1 MRTSSLSTAR
11 AVGLLVALLGA
22 TLALRWVFQIE
33 AITRLVP
40 GSEHL
45 GIVNPLLFIAAAV
58 CLCLACRP
66 SRPPGWPARLSAAC
80 AAALVVLP
88 LGYLV
93 ENVFDVSLGID
104 FVRAGTLP
112 TAGNPHPGRISP
124 NASLA
129 FLLAGIAFWIEGRRP
144 TPRRQFAYLVLTL
157 AVSAL
162 GLAGL
167 AGHLLGLETLYHVAS
182 FNRMLPS
189 TAFGLSLL
197 GVGLWMLREAS
208 LAFDAKQLQTIEQRI
223 KRRSVAVIT
232 LVAVAGGIAG
242 FAVMRDTF
250 ERSVAKDMLLVA
262 TTNATS
268 LAHTIDVSLW
278 FPRTVTSRPAARQ
291 ALDKL
296 SKAPGDEAAMDFL
309 QKVADSFLTADLTG
323 VEIYAANGELVAQAG
338 SKTPAN
344 LHVIQRLAHTD
355 QPSVL
360 AWSDGYLLLADTD
373 VRVDGRLVGR
383 VHTEQRMPLF
393 DRLLADI
400 RASAATSDV
409 AICGRANDRLVCA
422 PNRYRPAGFELP
434 MFDAAGQPSLP
445 AAKAL
450 LGEQGVQFLK
460 DRRGTNV
467 LSAYTPIKDFGLGLA
482 VRTDVDLL
490 YSPLKS
496 RLNLLALALLGIVAL
511 ALYAQHSQVRPV
523 LRQLVASEKQLKAIL
538 EDQSE
543 LVSLAR
549 TDGELLYV
557 NPAYARHYG
566 LTPAA
571 MVGQNLFDHVA
582 PADRESVR
590 QAIAERLATGTTATI
605 ENRTLATDG
614 SVRWVSWTN
623 SVQYDTSGEP
633 RLHSVGRDVTERKS
647 AEQALSASQALLAR
661 MGRVAGVGG
670 WEVDLV
676 TGIHSWTEET
686 RRIHDVG
693 PDYVPTMDGALAFYT
708 PEARQAVDAAVKR
721 GIEQGTHWDL
731 ELPMVTAT
739 GRSIWV
745 HAQGEVETEDG
756 RPVRLVGS
764 IQDVTERMLAEQ
776 AMRALTAIFDATTDY
791 VVQLDTMGRITY
803 MNPAAR
809 RRTGRA
815 REESIEG
822 LTLADLN
829 PEQTLER
836 FMSEVWPATL
846 SKGVWVGESL
856 VWDESRREFPVSHI
870 VIAHRNKEGRIE
882 SFSALMRDISAAK
895 AAEQALRHSEHRL
908 RMVTDNLPVLI
919 SYLDRDLR
927 FRFVNQ
933 TYREWFGPES
943 APQVGTTVREFHGE
957 RAWAEVEPLLQAALA
972 GQQVAFDREMV
983 TPYGRRHVH
992 VSVVPD
998 RNETGEI
1005 EGLYTLTGDV
1015 TSYRQAQGALQES
1028 EARLRTVADALPM
1041 RVAYIDAEER
1051 YRFNN
1056 LAYERGFGRPRDEL
1070 IGKSVRELLG
1080 DSAYQVVEPHIRRA
1094 LRGESVTFESEM
1106 AGGAG
1111 HTVCYEAH
1119 YIPQLAADGRTVLG
1133 FHAVITDIT
1142 RQKVEERRLIE
1153 LSRVDPLTGLVNRT
1167 GFELR
1172 VAEAMQHCR
1181 VTGSPMALM
1190 YLDIDKFKQINDRFG
1205 HDMGDALLRA
1215 FAARLSQTL
1224 RSTDTIARLGGDEF
1238 TVIMEGVPRPEVAA
1252 TVANKIVQA
1261 MNTPFTLGQQTV
1273 RITTS
1278 IGLSF
1283 FQGDA
1288 TTVEA
1293 LVKQADVM
1301 LYRAKEAGRN
1311 NVQMTLGL
1319 EPEGPGRSGPAP
1331 GGEHSAPAS
1340 PLPEGAPA
1348 GSAAPP
1354 CRPSRGGLQ
1363 LV

>member
-1 MRTSSLSTAR
+1 M
-11 AVGLLVALLGA
+11 VAL
-22 TLALRWVFQIE
+22 
-33 AITRLVP
+33 
-40 GSEHL
+40 
-45 GIVNPLLFIAAAV
+45 IVI
-58 CLCLACRP
+58 
-66 SRPPGWPARLSAAC
+66 
-80 AAALVVLP
+80 P
-88 LGYLV
+88 LGYLI
-93 ENVFDVSLGID
+93 ESIWDVSLGID
-104 FVRAGTLP
+104 IVRAGTVAGP
-112 TAGNPHPGRISP
+112 GNPHPGRIGP
-124 NASLA
+124 NASLG
-129 FLLAGIAFWIEGRRP
+129 FLLAGIAFWVEARRQ
-144 TPRRQFAYLVLTL
+144 TSGRQFALLILIL

-167 AGHLLGLETLYHVAS
+167 AGYLLGLETLYQVAS
-182 FNRMLPS
+182 FNRMLPP
-189 TAFGLSLL
+189 TAFGLTVL
-197 GVGLWMLREAS
+197 GAGLWMLREAS
-208 LAFDAKQLQTIEQRI
+208 LAFDAKQLQRIEQRI

-250 ERSVAKDMLLVA
+250 ENSVAKDMLLVA

-268 LAHTIDVSLW
+268 LGHTIDVSLW
-278 FPRTVTSRPAARQ
+278 FPRTVASRPAARQ

-296 SKAPGDEAAMDFL
+296 SRAPADEAAMDFL
-309 QKVADSFLTADLTG
+309 QKVADSFLTSDLTG
-323 VEIYAANGELVAQAG
+323 VEIYEANGTLVARAG
-338 SKTPAN
+338 SPAPAGMR
-344 LHVIQRLAHTD
+344 VIQRLAHTE

-393 DRLLADI
+393 DRLLSDI

-409 AICGRANDRLVCA
+409 AICGRVDDQLVCA

-434 MFDAAGQPSLP
+434 MFDAASNPNLP
-445 AAKAL
+445 VTRAL
-450 LGEQGVQFLK
+450 LGEQGVQYLK
-460 DRRGTNV
+460 DKRGANV

-482 VRTDVDLL
+482 VRTDVDTL
-490 YSPLKS
+490 YLPLKS
-496 RLNLLALALLGIVAL
+496 RLNLLALALAGIVAL

-543 LVSLAR
+543 LVSLAG
-549 TDGELLYV
+549 TAGELLYV

-566 LTPAA
+566 LTPEA
-571 MVGQNLFDHVA
+571 MVGQNLYDHVA

-590 QAIAERLATGTTATI
+590 QAIAERLATGSTATI
-605 ENRTLATDG
+605 ENRTLAADG
-614 SVRWVSWTN
+614 TVRWVSWTN
-623 SVQYDTSGEP
+623 SVQLDSSGQP
-633 RLHSVGRDVTERKS
+633 RLHSVGRDVTERKI
-647 AEQALSASQALLAR
+647 AEQALQASQALLAR

-670 WEVDLV
+670 WEVDLL

-686 RRIHDVG
+686 RRIHEVG
-693 PDYVPTMDGALAFYT
+693 PEFVPSMEGAMAFYT
-708 PEARQAVDAAVKR
+708 PEARQTVEAAVRR
-721 GIEQGTHWDL
+721 GIEHGQHWDL
-731 ELPMVTAT
+731 EVPMITAT
-739 GRSIWV
+739 GRQIWV
-745 HAQGEVETEDG
+745 HAQGEVESLDG

-776 AMRALTAIFDATTDY
+776 ALRALTAIFDATTDY
-791 VVQLDTMGRITY
+791 VVQLDTLGRITY

-809 RRTGRA
+809 QRTGRS
-815 REESIEG
+815 RNESTEG

-829 PEQTLER
+829 PEHTLER
-836 FMSEVWPATL
+836 FMTEVWPTAL
-846 SKGVWVGESL
+846 AKGVWVGESM
-856 VWDESRREFPVSHI
+856 VWDADRREFPVSHI
-870 VIAHRNKEGRIE
+870 VIAHRDKDGRIE
-882 SFSALMRDISAAK
+882 SFSGLMRDISAAK

-933 TYREWFGPES
+933 TYQEWFGPES
-943 APQVGTTVREFHGE
+943 APQVGASLRELPDETT
-957 RAWAEVEPLLQAALA
+957 WAEIEPQLQVALA
-972 GQQVAFDREMV
+972 GQQVMFDREML

-992 VSVVPD
+992 VTVVPD
-998 RNETGEI
+998 RNEAGEVA
-1005 EGLYTLTGDV
+1005 GLYTLIGDV
-1015 TSYRQAQGALQES
+1015 TSYRDAQRALQES

-1041 RVAYIDAEER
+1041 RVAYIDAEQR

-1056 LAYERGFGRPRDEL
+1056 LAYERSFGMPRDEL
-1070 IGKSVRELLG
+1070 NGRTVRELLG
-1080 DSAYQVVEPHIRRA
+1080 DAVYATVEPHIRRA
-1094 LRGESVTFESEM
+1094 LQGESVTFQSEM
-1106 AGGAG
+1106 GSGAKAI
-1111 HTVCYEAH
+1111 CYEAH
-1119 YIPQLAADGRTVLG
+1119 YIPQLAADERTVLG

-1142 RQKVEERRLIE
+1142 RQKMEERRLIE
-1153 LSRVDPLTGLVNRT
+1153 LSRADPLTGLVNRA

-1181 VTGSPMALM
+1181 VTGTPMALM
-1190 YLDIDKFKQINDRFG
+1190 YLDIDKFKHINDRFG

-1215 FAARLSQTL
+1215 FAGRLSQSL
-1224 RSTDTIARLGGDEF
+1224 RSTDTVARLGGDEF

-1252 TVANKIVQA
+1252 AVANKIVEA
-1261 MNTPFTLGQQTV
+1261 MSMPFALGQQTV

-1311 NVQMTLGL
+1311 NVQV
-1319 EPEGPGRSGPAP
+1319 SQ
-1331 GGEHSAPAS
+1331 S
-1340 PLPEGAPA
+1340 
-1348 GSAAPP
+1348 GSAAALTQA
-1354 CRPSRGGLQ
+1354 CG
-1363 LV
+1363 